1 MNGIT
6 LLTETT
12 PTITQETYNAMFLD
26 ELQDISYSNIC
37 MEETLRTIAE
47 SVAVQEQILYYL
59 LAIGLVIVLY
69 GMFKFVS
76 KFLDMFF

>member
-1 MNGIT
+1 M
-6 LLTETT
+6 TETT
-12 PTITQETYNAMFLD
+12 PTITQEGYNKLFNEHLSK
-26 ELQDISYSNIC
+26 ISCSSIETN
-37 MEETLRTIAE
+37 ETLTAIAE
-47 SVAVQEQILYYL
+47 SLAVQEQILYYL